1 VGSRT
6 YLKRAEG
13 LEALFSRLVALSRKA
28 IRRAD
33 KVEYV
38 FEVSTIINQTLSS
51 FVIDTRAW
59 SPVDGELNQVVEDLD
74 EISKIGPA
82 FEKVVDV
89 VKRIHRRLERLA
101 REYRSTTYGSER
113 KR

>member
-1 VGSRT
+1 MGSRT
-6 YLKRAEG
+6 YLKRAEA
-13 LEALFSRLVALSRKA
+13 LEALFERLVAMSRKA
-28 IRRAD
+28 IRRSD

-51 FVIDTRAW
+51 FVIDTRVW

-74 EISKIGPA
+74 EIAKIGPA

-89 VKRIHRRLERLA
+89 VKRIHRRLVRLV
-101 REYRSTTYGSER
+101 RTYRSATYGSDK